1 MQYRLCRGTPKCL
14 LAKYFY
20 KYLMKRVVVT
30 GIGALT
36 PLGHTAGAFWDNL
49 VAGKSAAA
57 PITKF
62 DTTHFK
68 TRFACEL
75 KGFDPLDYMDKNE
88 VRRNDPFVHYAL
100 VAVEEALRNSQLN
113 LDQVDKTQVG
123 VIWSSGNGG
132 VTTFQ
137 QQIEEFTEGGRI
149 PKFNPFLMPK
159 ILVNIASGVISI
171 KHGLLGMN
179 YTTVSACASANTA
192 FMDALNYIRWGKA
205 KVIITGGSEAP
216 ICENTIGGFGAM
228 KALSTRNEDPA
239 SASRPF
245 DVARDGFVM
254 GEGAAALVFEE
265 YEHAVRRGAPILA
278 EIAGAAMT
286 ADAYHLTS
294 THPEGEGAQRAIKLT
309 LADAGIAPEQV
320 DYVNAHATSTPL
332 GDNSEMTAIA
342 SVFGEH
348 ASKLHIS
355 ATKSMTGHLLGA
367 AGAIEALACIM
378 AIQEGIIPPT
388 INTTEV
394 DPLLPAG
401 LNYTLG
407 TAVRKE
413 VNVAISNAFGF
424 GGHNSVALF
433 KKI

>member
-1 MQYRLCRGTPKCL
+1 LHSNVLPLRTAL
-14 LAKYFY
+14 LYAFINNY
-20 KYLMKRVVVT
+20 MKRVVVT

-68 TRFACEL
+68 TQFACEL
-75 KGFDPLDYMDKNE
+75 KGFDALDYMDKNE
-88 VRRNDPFVHYAL
+88 VRRNDPFVQYAL
-100 VAVEEALRNSQLN
+100 VAVDEALKHSRLN
-113 LDQVDKTQVG
+113 LDTIDKTQVG

-149 PKFNPFLMPK
+149 PRFNPFLMPK

-171 KHGLLGMN
+171 KHGLQGMN
-179 YTTVSACASANTA
+179 FTTVSACASANTA

-205 KVIITGGSEAP
+205 KVIIAGGSEAP

-228 KALSTRNEDPA
+228 KALSTRNDDPA
-239 SASRPF
+239 TASRPF
-245 DVARDGFVM
+245 DISRDGFIM
-254 GEGAAALVFEE
+254 GEGAGALVLEE

-286 ADAYHLTS
+286 ADAYHLTG
-294 THPEGEGAQRAIKLT
+294 THPEGEGAQRAIRLT
-309 LADAGIAPEQV
+309 LEDASLSAKDV

-332 GDNSEMTAIA
+332 GDNSEMNAVA
-342 SVFGEH
+342 AVFGEH
-348 ASKLHIS
+348 TSKLHIS

-367 AGAIEALACIM
+367 AGAIEAIACIM
-378 AIQEGIIPPT
+378 AIQDGIVPPT
-388 INTTEV
+388 INTTEI
-394 DPLLPAG
+394 DPALPAG
-401 LNYTLG
+401 LNFTLG

-413 VNVAISNAFGF
+413 VNVALSNAFGF
-424 GGHNSVALF
+424 GGHNGVVVF
-433 KKI
+433 KKV